1 MIQKYKN
8 NCIVSYFRGVL
19 IFIIFMINPDV
30 TKFFTHKSFNP
41 HYSTLV

>member
-30 TKFFTHKSFNP
+30 TKYYHFTDFMFIIR
-41 HYSTLV
+41 